1 MIKIDYFII
10 NIIQSEKYKK
20 KNYPSYFAPEIAGDD
35 KNQVSDEL
43 FNKDPELFEEY
54 RKNGEN
60 TDEIAVLIRKD
71 LIDEFITYVSQKEYP
86 LNSKIE
92 DSLFETNSYLLKK
105 GATLIQYAAFYGS
118 IQIFKYLQK
127 NGAKLSPSIWFYA
140 IHGDSAEIIS
150 ILNENQI
157 KPIDETYCQCFYES
171 VKCHHNEMA
180 VYIMKNFITNK
191 SELNN
196 NELFFKYYNLKYIEC
211 NEIETKSLF
220 FIAIKYEYAY
230 LVKIIL
236 ETTDIDANSTT
247 ETFSDCKPAFDL
259 KSLMRPDYK
268 IKEIKTPLVIAA
280 EKGSIEVAKLLLANE
295 NIDVNKAEQ
304 CYSQETQMHNRD
316 GKYPLFYSCNSPLT
330 IAIEKG
336 YIEIAKLL
344 LSHPQIDVN
353 FNHKIEDNDND
364 NIDVKSALILAIEN
378 EELDIVKLLLANP
391 KIDVNAR
398 SIKKKAYEKDY
409 DEKTPLYFAIQ
420 KGNIEIIK
428 EILKSNDFDVNS
440 SQLIK
445 VSYPYEEGNDP
456 TTKTL
461 ISALNLATEQSNLDI
476 VNLLLSHPKISLNEQ
491 STKCLKYMSKMSSF
505 VEYKMGGGWSYIM
518 PLINKVMNNPGND
531 FKLLETVN
539 YPALCFAISHKEFDI
554 AKAILSSEQCDV
566 NADMTRSSHAIE
578 EKEWSA
584 LAETKIPAL
593 CFAIDSNNS

>member
-1 MIKIDYFII
+1 M
-10 NIIQSEKYKK
+10 
-20 KNYPSYFAPEIAGDD
+20 
-35 KNQVSDEL
+35 
-43 FNKDPELFEEY
+43 
-54 RKNGEN
+54 
-60 TDEIAVLIRKD
+60 
-71 LIDEFITYVSQKEYP
+71 
-86 LNSKIE
+86 
-92 DSLFETNSYLLKK
+92 
-105 GATLIQYAAFYGS
+105 
-118 IQIFKYLQK
+118 
-127 NGAKLSPSIWFYA
+127 
-140 IHGDSAEIIS
+140 
-150 ILNENQI
+150 
-157 KPIDETYCQCFYES
+157 
-171 VKCHHNEMA
+171 
-180 VYIMKNFITNK
+180 
-191 SELNN
+191 
-196 NELFFKYYNLKYIEC
+196 
-211 NEIETKSLF
+211 
-220 FIAIKYEYAY
+220 
-230 LVKIIL
+230 

-420 KGNIEIIK
+420 KGNIEITK
-428 EILKSNDFDVNS
+428 EILKSNDFDINS

-566 NADMTRSSHAIE
+566 NAEMTRSSHTIE

-593 CFAIDSNNS
+593 CFAIDSNNIEIVKLLLSSSKINVNADYVSEHYYYNSGAEEEEEEEEDKNEKEIGWILERKINPPLSLAVKKSNKEIIKLLLQNKEIDLNKIDDQNKKAIDYADDEEIKKIFQEFK